1 MTPADHLQIPRT
13 RSWTVIVLA
22 TVLLSMAG
30 VSAAA
35 IYSVTIAPTNP
46 TEDDPITITVA
57 GWFGDGCWSIS
68 SFDCGTPVDGQI
80 SFDVCALDA
89 WLPGGDCTQMMVP
102 YSSACAYDQLVAG
115 HYVVTVTEHHESLRA
130 PVPDVVVTDFD
141 VAPTAPVKGT
151 TWGRIRA
158 LYR

>member
-1 MTPADHLQIPRT
+1 MTPADHLQTPRA

-46 TEDDPITITVA
+46 TEGDSITVTVA
-57 GWFGDGCWSIS
+57 GWFDDGCWSVS
-68 SFDCGTPVDGQI
+68 GFDCGAAVDGQI
-80 SFDVCALDA
+80 SFDVYALDV
-89 WLPGGDCTQMMVP
+89 WLPGEYCTQMMVP
-102 YSSACAYDQLVAG
+102 YSVACTYDQLVAG
-115 HYVVTVTEHHESLRA
+115 HYVLTVTENHESLRA
-130 PVPDVVVTDFD
+130 PLPDVVIVDFD
-141 VAPTAPVKGT
+141 VAPTAPVEET